1 MNCVFILFY
10 YNVSLFCSLKEDGTR
25 HAGKGLTA
33 DQLNKKVALD
43 FINEL
48 RNRKQT
54 CDVETNESATKMT
67 FKRPVSQPDE
77 KSSSSVTYGGCHSG
91 IARVMETYEIGQKI
105 KKSNRE
111 GLNKGLLRPGDKSD
125 IMKDRNTNTQKVQLD
140 FPCDGNIE
148 KIERVDNYD
157 ENNTFSKSADALSI
171 SQFTDKEDNALQ
183 KAIFNTSRKK
193 RARNIRK
200 RDGNIGDTG

>member
-1 MNCVFILFY
+1 MDR
-10 YNVSLFCSLKEDGTR
+10 K
-25 HAGKGLTA
+25 
-33 DQLNKKVALD
+33 
-43 FINEL
+43 L
-48 RNRKQT
+48 RNQT
-54 CDVETNESATKMT
+54 
-67 FKRPVSQPDE
+67 
-77 KSSSSVTYGGCHSG
+77 
-91 IARVMETYEIGQKI
+91 
-105 KKSNRE
+105 E

-148 KIERVDNYD
+148 KIETVDNYD

>member
-1 MNCVFILFY
+1 MYHFVLFY
-10 YNVSLFCSLKEDGTR
+10 YNASLFCSLKEDGTR

-54 CDVETNESATKMT
+54 CDVETNKSDTKMA
-67 FKRPVSQPDE
+67 FKKPVSQPNE
-77 KSSSSVTYGGCHSG
+77 KSRSSVTYGGCHSAV
-91 IARVMETYEIGQKI
+91 ARVMETYEFGQKI
-105 KKSNRE
+105 KKSNR
-111 GLNKGLLRPGDKSD
+111 GLSKSLVRPGEKSD

-140 FPCDGNIE
+140 FSCDGNIE
-148 KIERVDNYD
+148 KMGTVDNDD
-157 ENNTFSKSADALSI
+157 ENNTFSKPADALNI
-171 SQFTDKEDNALQ
+171 SQFSDKEDNALQ

-193 RARNIRK
+193 RVRNIRK
-200 RDGNIGDTG
+200 RDGDIVDTG

>member
-1 MNCVFILFY
+1 M
-10 YNVSLFCSLKEDGTR
+10 KEDGTR

-54 CDVETNESATKMT
+54 SDVETNESATKMT
-67 FKRPVSQPDE
+67 FKKPVSQPDE
-77 KSSSSVTYGGCHSG
+77 KSSSSVKYGGCHSG

-111 GLNKGLLRPGDKSD
+111 GLSKGFLRPGDKSD
-125 IMKDRNTNTQKVQLD
+125 IMKDSNTNTQKVHLD
-140 FPCDGNIE
+140 FSCDGNKE
-148 KIERVDNYD
+148 KIETADNY
-157 ENNTFSKSADALSI
+157 ENNTFSKSADALNI
-171 SQFTDKEDNALQ
+171 SKFTDKDYNALQ
-183 KAIFNTSRKK
+183 KVNFNTSRKK
-193 RARNIRK
+193 KVRNIRK
-200 RDGNIGDTG
+200 RDGELDDSD